1 MLYRYFSFKTLLGI
15 TKEQKQNKKMRK
27 RACESAV
34 QVSMYH
40 SLRKK
45 CPYSEFF
52 WSVFSHVRTEY
63 GEILRLSPYSVRMR
77 ENKDKK
83 NSEYGHFT
91 Q

>member
-1 MLYRYFSFKTLLGI
+1 
-15 TKEQKQNKKMRK
+15 MRK

-34 QVSMYH
+34 QVSMYD

-52 WSVFSHVRTEY
+52 CSVFSHVRTEY
-63 GEILRLSPYSVRMR
+63 GEVLRLSPYSVRMR

-83 NSEYGHFT
+83 NSEYGHLSHSESIWKYLV
-91 Q
+91 